1 MRFNN
6 SSMALLGIPDLP
18 DRAFIRKAGGGI
30 IPQGGG
36 SQPTNT
42 TSTTNTSN
50 IPAYAQPYVETM
62 LGATQQQLFKTTPGG
77 TDSNGNQI
85 YNINGFQP
93 YQAYGSTNPDGTP
106 ATPTQAAQAAVAGFS
121 PLQQQAQSSAANL
134 QTPGQYGQAEDVTG
148 MGIGQS
154 MGYAN
159 QMNQLAN
166 SATPQNFQQQV
177 GGYMNPYLQQSL
189 APSLQLLNQQYG
201 QQAAQEQG
209 SATQAGAFGGSRE
222 AVMNALNSQ
231 NQNLAQQ
238 QMIGNAYNN
247 AFGAAQN
254 QYNQNDAF
262 QLQGLQAGLGATN
275 QAMQGANQL
284 ANIGGQNLAAQQ
296 SILGTQAQQGQLQQA
311 NQQQVINQAIQNY
324 SNAQQYPLMELGM
337 MSNMLHGLPMQSTTT
352 NQYQAAPNSILQGIG
367 AGGAAASIYNSL
379 NPQSKKKGGI
389 TEAVPRHYAG
399 VLASLNNEL
408 EDIAATDPSALAKY
422 ASQTKSPELKRLIQ
436 EKAGIPLAPTNMGGA
451 APSGGIVAL
460 AEGGVPKYGTGD
472 VVTTPGDRTGSLTPE
487 QVQAARAL
495 ANSVGNVEL
504 NGLPNG
510 PSDNSM
516 SDISQS
522 EAPRGVPVNSL
533 ANVTP
538 TQALQKQLAPPAAI
552 QASTADTSSTPFNL
566 DTGVQPHV
574 RGNVRSPFQGVYD
587 TVGDFFSNAGTTATN
602 PRLGGRPAASTPTP
616 GGIAQATP
624 AAAPSNVD
632 NTAPNAGLGVRQ
644 LTPQQGAALQAQSA
658 SVMNPQGAGLAN
670 TPEAKAAEAK
680 AVAAAAPKEKLKQTV
695 LAKETSTAKT
705 LAKDEDKAVKKLD
718 EAAESNDFMPKNYG
732 TDVKSYTD
740 DLKKAIGLGPDSYKK
755 MDALNKAYEDQ
766 VLGMD
771 KQAYIMRNLNAA
783 QTFGKLA
790 NFRGPVGAGI
800 AAAMGDFASSEAN
813 LQDKMQAMK
822 MEALKGQAEIEKGK
836 RAEELGLWTLAAQ
849 HYDKASEIAANL
861 KATKMKGDIDLKVA
875 DKRAESDMAVTKET
889 NASREKTEGMR
900 VASEAASA
908 QKHFDAATYKEAQ
921 EIKRREAYI
930 PALRKELG
938 REPTQAEVDRRY
950 TESNTPAAESNESR
964 LAIARGNAFKDWLAN
979 ASIYDQEYGKLKE
992 KGDVNKIRAYEEKIA
1007 EKLSRGYTTS
1017 NTTAPQSTLGSIL
1030 VGTEKPYNGKTY
1042 VFQGGDPSKQENWK
1056 VK

>member
-50 IPAYAQPYVETM
+50 IPSYAQPYVETM
-62 LGATQQQLFKTTPGG
+62 LGATQQQLFQTTPGG

-254 QYNQNDAF
+254 QYNQNGAF

-284 ANIGGQNLAAQQ
+284 ANIGGQDLAAQQ

-352 NQYQAAPNSILQGIG
+352 NQYQAAPNSILQGVG

-460 AEGGVPKYGTGD
+460 AEGGVPRYNDG
-472 VVTTPGDRTGSLTPE
+472 VLT
-487 QVQAARAL
+487 QA
-495 ANSVGNVEL
+495 EL
-504 NGLPNG
+504 NQQVNNLVGRNA
-510 PSDNSM
+510 
-516 SDISQS
+516 SDIASS
-522 EAPRGVPVNSL
+522 VSDSSAPVPNTPVISTG

-538 TQALQKQLAPPAAI
+538 TQARQK
-552 QASTADTSSTPFNL
+552 
-566 DTGVQPHV
+566 VV
-574 RGNVRSPFQGVYD
+574 
-587 TVGDFFSNAGTTATN
+587 ATN
-602 PRLGGRPAASTPTP
+602 TPNPAMPDAEIRPNIIQGYAERVPDSGLAQAYNWAANGGFDRLKQGMSGSERGLLEPASGPRFSSPTQATTTPTP
-616 GGIAQATP
+616 GGIAQAAPTTAGPVQTP
-624 AAAPSNVD
+624 GGP
-632 NTAPNAGLGVRQ
+632 GLG
-644 LTPQQGAALQAQSA
+644 A
-658 SVMNPQGAGLAN
+658 PQGPNNNPTQYPGRSGVIPVSAAGLAG

-695 LAKETSTAKT
+695 LAKETATAKT

-718 EAAESNDFMPKNYG
+718 EDAESNDFMPKNYG

-861 KATKMKGDIDLKVA
+861 RMTKIKGDYDLKAA
-875 DKRAESDMAVTKET
+875 DKH
-889 NASREKTEGMR
+889 
-900 VASEAASA
+900 AASA
-908 QKHFDAATYKEAQ
+908 KEVEQIRATSNEKVEGARSNSAKEVEQMRLEGQNLPEKNKQDAMKNIAADLETS
-921 EIKRREAYI
+921 
-930 PALRKELG
+930 LG
-938 REPTQAEVDRRY
+938 RKPTQAEILSVY
-950 TESNTPAAESNESR
+950 TQSTTPAAETSQAQMLSKAAAAYQKRINPITLQTDKEYQTALKAGKGSEYLDR
-964 LAIARGNAFKDWLAN
+964 MRRETYNDFGVTPPNMAKTAN
-979 ASIYDQEYGKLKE
+979 SPGVQYNYVPGK
-992 KGDVNKIRAYEEKIA
+992 G
-1007 EKLSRGYTTS
+1007 
-1017 NTTAPQSTLGSIL
+1017 L
-1030 VGTEKPYNGKTY
+1030 VP
-1042 VFQGGDPSKQENWK
+1042 VQ
-1056 VK
+1056 

>member
-50 IPAYAQPYVETM
+50 IPSYAQPYVETM
-62 LGATQQQLFKTTPGG
+62 LGATQQQLFQTTPGG

-177 GGYMNPYLQQSL
+177 GGYMNPYITSALN
-189 APSLQLLNQQYG
+189 PSLQLLNQQYG
-201 QQAAQEQG
+201 MQGAQEQG
-209 SATQAGAFGGSRE
+209 NATHAGAFGGSRE

-254 QYNQNDAF
+254 QYNQNGAF

-352 NQYQAAPNSILQGIG
+352 NQYQAAPNSILQGVG

-460 AEGGVPKYGTGD
+460 AEGGVPRYEGGD
-472 VVTTPGDRTGSLTPE
+472 LMRAITPFTSSNTTPPI
-487 QVQAARAL
+487 AAGAQL
-495 ANSVGNVEL
+495 MK
-504 NGLPNG
+504 
-510 PSDNSM
+510 DN
-516 SDISQS
+516 
-522 EAPRGVPVNSL
+522 P
-533 ANVTP
+533 
-538 TQALQKQLAPPAAI
+538 
-552 QASTADTSSTPFNL
+552 ASTAQFAPLIQNLADVKAQQLSAFQAGDTAKATAFTNAAQSYQNAIREQADQAMGKGSGDKILSYVGNSI
-566 DTGVQPHV
+566 DSAQQP
-574 RGNVRSPFQGVYD
+574 Q
-587 TVGDFFSNAGTTATN
+587 
-602 PRLGGRPAASTPTP
+602 TPTP
-616 GGIAQATP
+616 GGIAQA
-624 AAAPSNVD
+624 APTSRPVD
-632 NTAPNAGLGVRQ
+632 TTAPNAGLGVRQ
-644 LTPQQGAALQAQSA
+644 LTPEQGMALQNQSA
-658 SVMNPQGAGLAN
+658 SVMNPQATAPVQTPGGPGLGAPQGPNNNPTQYPGRSGVIPVSAAGLAG

-695 LAKETSTAKT
+695 LAKETATAKT

-875 DKRAESDMAVTKET
+875 DKH
-889 NASREKTEGMR
+889 
-900 VASEAASA
+900 AASA
-908 QKHFDAATYKEAQ
+908 KEVEQMRATSNEKVEGARSTSAKEVEQMRLEGQNLPEKNKQ
-921 EIKRREAYI
+921 EVIKDIMEKNNVSKEEA
-930 PALRKELG
+930 L
-938 REPTQAEVDRRY
+938 RRY
-950 TESNTPAAESNESR
+950 TAATTPTAESNETR

-979 ASIYDQEYGKLKE
+979 SAIYDTEYSKVKAT
-992 KGDVNKIRAYEEKIA
+992 GDVNKIRAYEEKIA
-1007 EKLSRGYTTS
+1007 EKLSKGYTTP